1 MHAAHGLKLSAL
13 LAVEQLAF
21 LAEYGQCGNAFV
33 QRNLV
38 AGSEVEIRIHVPDVH
53 VDQDEVGFE
62 NGPVAGVMEVDV
74 QHLAVAAPVAA
85 KVEQD
90 ALVGSRGG
98 LESGGDIGFGLLR
111 IGIDFAAGGVGRA
124 GGKNQSEEKGEK
136 FDGLQRGNPPHL
148 LSVCHNSP
156 GGSIFIPQFRR
167 RHVLWSVANASDLRK
182 RLESASYPDLGTM
195 MEGYAQSAAELGK
208 REFGQKLD
216 FTAESVDGLDEILVR
231 VGESPELDLDFEVR
245 LWGSYLGEVLRRRY
259 AGSWEMTQ
267 YPGGAM
273 AVPAIDV
280 RGSRLFPLMK
290 VYRRLTVGEEE
301 DLRTFY
307 SMVTERL
314 GKPAQVN

>member
-1 MHAAHGLKLSAL
+1 M
-13 LAVEQLAF
+13 
-21 LAEYGQCGNAFV
+21 
-33 QRNLV
+33 
-38 AGSEVEIRIHVPDVH
+38 
-53 VDQDEVGFE
+53 
-62 NGPVAGVMEVDV
+62 
-74 QHLAVAAPVAA
+74 
-85 KVEQD
+85 
-90 ALVGSRGG
+90 
-98 LESGGDIGFGLLR
+98 
-111 IGIDFAAGGVGRA
+111 
-124 GGKNQSEEKGEK
+124 
-136 FDGLQRGNPPHL
+136 
-148 LSVCHNSP
+148 
-156 GGSIFIPQFRR
+156 
-167 RHVLWSVANASDLRK
+167 ANASHLRN

-195 MEGYAQSAAELGK
+195 MEGYAQSAAQLG
-208 REFGQKLD
+208 RQEFGQKLD

-267 YPGGAM
+267 YPGGAI
-273 AVPAIDV
+273 AVPAVDV